1 MRILVT
7 GASGLLGLNLALSAA
22 ADSAQ
27 EHIVFGTVKDHAL
40 KTDAFTVIQTDLLLP
55 GAVERLL
62 DQARG
67 IPGVETA
74 SLSDRLPLEGGS
86 NYYVQIRGR
95 VVEIT
100 PEGADAHIDA
110 LSDKYTGNPK
120 YQGRS
125 AGQQRITYKI
135 LPSKASTMG

>member
-1 MRILVT
+1 MLIVPDAFKDLLADETRAFAYLATLMSDGSPQVTPIWFNTDGKHILI
-7 GASGLLGLNLALSAA
+7 NSA
-22 ADSAQ
+22 
-27 EHIVFGTVKDHAL
+27 HGRVKDRNMRARSQVAL
-40 KTDAFTVIQTDLLLP
+40 VIADP
-55 GAVERLL
+55 KNPYR
-62 DQARG
+62 
-67 IPGVETA
+67 
-74 SLSDRLPLEGGS
+74 
-86 NYYVQIRGR
+86 YVQIRGR